1 MRIKGWAITG
11 AMVFGLYWA
20 AGSFGLQSL
29 VQSAIQAD
37 TSSKAQDVALQLS
50 PLRFSTRVDGYENQ
64 IDDLTTFV
72 AASAEVSIPTY
83 APNRARIEM
92 LGPVQIVGPAW
103 TIKVSADDLSIGGSV
118 QITRNGDLG
127 RFDLSGLNVVIVT
140 PDTEA
145 ETIEMHLSPSGADVY
160 DLDLSLTNFT
170 LPTKLTDIILATNGF
185 GSFDPTH
192 QLPETVSAFSI
203 NGAVKFD
210 PAPALFGN
218 TDPLIAGVDFAPL
231 TLTWGEIDLTI
242 DGLIDILPDG
252 TPSGQLDVTLK
263 GWETVL
269 RMLAANGAIK
279 PANLM
284 GYQAMASGLAS
295 DDGSITLPLIFADGQ
310 MRLAAFTL
318 GPAPK
323 LR

>member
-11 AMVFGLYWA
+11 IVVYGLYWA

-29 VQSAIQAD
+29 MQSAIQTD
-37 TSSKAQDVALQLS
+37 ISSKAQDVALQVS
-50 PLRFSTRVDGYENQ
+50 PLRFSTRVDGYEGQ
-64 IDDLTTFV
+64 IDDLTTLV

-83 APNRARIEM
+83 APNRARVDRIW
-92 LGPVQIVGPAW
+92 PVQIMGPAW
-103 TIKVSADDLSIGGSV
+103 TIKVSADNLSIGGSV

-127 RFDLSGLNVVIVT
+127 RFDLSGSNVVIEEPET
-140 PDTEA
+140 KA
-145 ETIEMHLSPSGADVY
+145 ATIEVHLIPSDQGVY
-160 DLDLSLTNFT
+160 DLDLSMTDVT
-170 LPTKLTDIILATNGF
+170 LMAEVTKSI
-185 GSFDPTH
+185 DPTH
-192 QLPETVSAFSI
+192 QLPEMVSQFSV

-210 PAPALFGN
+210 PAPALFA
-218 TDPLIAGVDFAPL
+218 TSDPMIAGMDFAPL
-231 TLTWGEIDLTI
+231 KLIWGDIDLTI

-269 RMLAANGAIK
+269 RMLAVNGAIK

-295 DDGSITLPLIFADGQ
+295 DDGSITLPLIFAEGQ
-310 MRLAAFTL
+310 MRLAAFPL

>member
-11 AMVFGLYWA
+11 VMVYGLYWA

-29 VQSAIQAD
+29 VQSAIQTD
-37 TSSKAQDVALQLS
+37 TSSKAQDVALQMS
-50 PLRFSTRVDGYENQ
+50 PLRFSTRVDGYESQ
-64 IDDLTTFV
+64 IDELTTV
-72 AASAEVSIPTY
+72 IAESANVSIPTY
-83 APNRARIEM
+83 APNRARIDM
-92 LGPVQIVGPAW
+92 LGPVQIMGPTW
-103 TIKVSADDLSIGGSV
+103 TIKVSADDLSVGGSV

-127 RFDLSGLNVVIVT
+127 RFDLSGSNVVIEEPET
-140 PDTEA
+140 KA
-145 ETIEMHLSPSGADVY
+145 ATIEVHLIPSDQGVY
-160 DLDLSLTNFT
+160 DLDLSMTDVT
-170 LPTKLTDIILATNGF
+170 LMAEVTKSI
-185 GSFDPTH
+185 DPTH
-192 QLPETVSAFSI
+192 QLPEMVSLFSV

-210 PAPALFGN
+210 PAPALFA
-218 TDPLIAGVDFAPL
+218 TSDPMIAGMDFAPL
-231 TLTWGEIDLTI
+231 KLIWGDIDLTV

-252 TPSGQLDVTLK
+252 TPSGQLDVTMK

-310 MRLAAFTL
+310 MRLAAFPL